1 MSEIVI
7 ADKRFSLLLTSEKIQ
22 QQIELMAE
30 FMNDELKNHEVLF
43 IGVLN
48 GVFMFAADLLKRIQ
62 FNAQISF
69 VKVSSYQ
76 GMESSTK
83 IKRLIGIDEELK
95 GKTVVILEDIIDTG
109 RTIEDIIQQVRVYRP
124 EQIRIATLLLKHEIY
139 KSSLTID
146 YVGFRI
152 PNRFVVGYGL
162 DYLGYGRNLRNIYV
176 LEEGK
181 L

>member
-22 QQIELMAE
+22 QQIELIAE
-30 FMNDELKNHEVLF
+30 LMNDDLKNHEVIF

-76 GMESSTK
+76 GMESGAK

-95 GKTVVILEDIIDTG
+95 GKTVIILEDIIDTG
-109 RTIEDIIQQVRVYRP
+109 RTIEDIIEQIRGYRP
-124 EQIRIATLLLKHEIY
+124 EQIRVAVLLLKHEIY
-139 KSSLTID
+139 KSNLTID

-162 DYLGYGRNLRNIYV
+162 DYLGYGRNLRNIYA
-176 LEEGK
+176 LEEGE